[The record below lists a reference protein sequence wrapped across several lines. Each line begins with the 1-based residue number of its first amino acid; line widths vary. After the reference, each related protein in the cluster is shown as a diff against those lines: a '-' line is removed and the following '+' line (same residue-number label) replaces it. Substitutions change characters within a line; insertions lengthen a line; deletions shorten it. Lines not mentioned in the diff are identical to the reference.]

1 MPIKKTVPAR
11 DPQPVP
17 EQEEIEK
24 RAELQAFEPTKAE
37 AIQPGRPHQSFVES
51 RLRQYPQPG

>member
-11 DPQPVP
+11 DPHPVP

-24 RAELQAFEPTKAE
+24 RAELQAFEPAE
-37 AIQPGRPHQSFVES
+37 AKAMEP
-51 RLRQYPQPG
+51 